1 MNHEPLASIDDLLV
15 LLGREDETPVDSGDA
30 PADYLRLEQALD
42 LASNKIR
49 GETRQILTE
58 VEDDTF
64 EVRGTWASLL
74 WLPERPVTDIT
85 SITLSTGAT
94 DLDLPVGTFTFSPDG
109 EVRIGRA
116 DDIGLPVVNWPDG
129 TFGFGGPNAILTFVY
144 NHGYSPDNMPGELH
158 SMCLELASRQVT
170 QPVGG
175 STSLTV
181 GHYSETFGRD
191 RALQLSDEDLKV
203 CRRYRPVAGTVAATA
218 Y

>member
-1 MNHEPLASIDDLLV
+1 MDPLATVDDLLTM
-15 LLGREDETPVDSGDA
+15 LGRAGEDDPPDLA
-30 PADYLRLEQALD
+30 QLEQALE

-58 VEDDTF
+58 VTGDT
-64 EVRGTWASLL
+64 VKLRGTWASLL
-74 WLPERPVTDIT
+74 WLPQRPVNDIT
-85 SITLSTGAT
+85 SITMSTGAAA
-94 DLDLPVGTFTFSPDG
+94 LELPVGTFTFSPDG

-116 DDIGLPVVNWPDG
+116 DEIGLPVVNWPDG
-129 TFGFGGPNAILTFVY
+129 TYGFGGPNAILSFVY
-144 NHGYSPDNMPGELH
+144 DHGFSADDMPGELKA
-158 SMCLELASRQVT
+158 MCLELASRQVS

-191 RALQLSDEDLKV
+191 RALQLSDEDLKI
-203 CRRYRPVAGTVAATA
+203 CRRYRPTAGTVPATA